1 MGFQLLNPNYP
12 GCGCTSNPSRLTCT
26 ECGSEK
32 NSVACAKCGHDEV
45 YSWIKTEPSVLKVDA
60 ICDKC
65 KSYPFFCPPPLDIL
79 SVRVSIGGKGECPEA
94 RILLLIPRR

>member
-1 MGFQLLNPNYP
+1 MGFQLLNPNCP

-32 NSVACAKCGHDEV
+32 KPVTCAKCGHDEV
-45 YSWIKTEPSVLKVDA
+45 YSWTKTEPSVLKVDA

-65 KSYPFFCPPPLDIL
+65 KSFHKTIFLDKPEKDRDNTIEEAAYE
-79 SVRVSIGGKGECPEA
+79 SVKSRK
-94 RILLLIPRR
+94 R